1 MSNPLSLLRLKI
13 RIPRPSRSTLRRLLL
28 ISVPVVVA
36 AVAGYFYILGGRF
49 VATENAYINADMVQI
64 SAQVDGPITRIAVNE
79 NEPVLRGALLF
90 QVDPAPYRIALRQ
103 AQARLQQA
111 RSDIETLKASYR
123 QAQEKLK
130 LANLNAAYAEREY
143 QRQLALARRHV
154 TSQAQRDRY
163 RHERDVAKEQVA
175 ALRQE
180 LARIRASLNG
190 DPDIPVTQ
198 HPRYQEAEAARDAAA
213 LDLQRTWV
221 HAPFDGVV
229 AKVPNLGAPVTVGK
243 PVMSLIAERG
253 VWIVANFKETA
264 LTHVRPGQPVAIEV
278 DTYPSHQ
285 WHGHVQSIAQATG
298 SEFSLLPPQNA
309 SGNWVKVVQRIP
321 VRIAID
327 HQPDDP
333 PLRAGMSVTTEIDT
347 GYHRRGPDF
356 LAPAVAW
363 ARTVIAPAQA
373 HSGP

>member
-1 MSNPLSLLRLKI
+1 MSSFLPRRRLNI
-13 RIPRPSRSTLRRLLL
+13 RIRRPGRSTLRRLLL
-28 ISVPVVVA
+28 VGLPAAVVVVA
-36 AVAGYFYILGGRF
+36 AYFYVTGGRF
-49 VATENAYINADMVQI
+49 VATENSYIKADMVQI
-64 SAQVDGPITRIAVNE
+64 SAQVDGPITQIAVAE
-79 NEPVLRGALLF
+79 NEPVQRGALLF
-90 QVDPAPYRIALRQ
+90 QVDPAPYRIALRL

-123 QAQEKLK
+123 QGQKALK
-130 LANLNAAYAEREY
+130 LAHLNAAYAEREY
-143 QRQLALARRHV
+143 QRQLALARRNV

-163 RHERDVAKEQVA
+163 RHERDVAKEKVA
-175 ALRQE
+175 ARQQD

-190 DPDIPVTQ
+190 DPDIPVAQ
-198 HPRYQEAEAARDAAA
+198 HPRYREAEAARDAAA

-221 HAPFDGVV
+221 RAPFDGVA
-229 AKVPNLGAPVTVGK
+229 AKVPDPGAQVTAGK
-243 PVMSLIAERG
+243 PVMSLIAKRG

-264 LTHVRPGQPVAIEV
+264 LTHVRPGQPVSVEI
-278 DTYPSHQ
+278 DTYPDHQ

-309 SGNWVKVVQRIP
+309 TGNWVKVVQRIP

-333 PLRAGMSVTTEIDT
+333 PLRAGMSVTAEIDT
-347 GYHRRGPDF
+347 GYHRRGPGF

-363 ARTVIAPAQA
+363 ARTVIAPVQA
-373 HSGP
+373 HSGS